1 MMLLGNNFSVNSP
14 LAMLF
19 SWLVQDPNIQNSAQ
33 NRIGI
38 FYRSLDAYWEDH
50 EVTTP
55 LLKFMAELCHNKV

>member
-1 MMLLGNNFSVNSP
+1 
-14 LAMLF
+14 MLF